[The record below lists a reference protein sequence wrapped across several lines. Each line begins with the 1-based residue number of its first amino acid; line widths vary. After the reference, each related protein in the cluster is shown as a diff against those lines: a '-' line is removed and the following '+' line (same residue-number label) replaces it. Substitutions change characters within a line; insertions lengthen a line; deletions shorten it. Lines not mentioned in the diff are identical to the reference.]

1 MHNRT
6 IVLKKRRAALAASL
20 KAAKKSAKS
29 KGKSKAD
36 WDEDDV
42 MLFLWGNSRAASDR
56 HLKKS
61 EEKREGFEKWRKG
74 SSLM

>member
-1 MHNRT
+1 M
-6 IVLKKRRAALAASL
+6 LEKRRAALAASL

-42 MLFLWGNSRAASDR
+42 MLFLWGNSRAASEQ